1 MAGILKLMSD
11 ERLVTLAH
19 FGKSLRLLCAPVF
32 TTGVLTAPLTFDVKK
47 EIFSEVKDY
56 SASTWLL
63 FTHKIT
69 IDKSGKQEEIHKGRN
84 NV

>member
-1 MAGILKLMSD
+1 MCS
-11 ERLVTLAH
+11 
-19 FGKSLRLLCAPVF
+19 C
-32 TTGVLTAPLTFDVKK
+32 VLTAPLTFDVKK
-47 EIFSEVKDY
+47 EIFSEVNDY

-69 IDKSGKQEEIHKGRN
+69 IDKSGKQKEIHKERS